1 MHACMQATHA
11 VGPHAACVGSRLLFV
26 EGVGFVQL
34 GSVLLR
40 LAVLIGETL
49 DGLHVGEGLRGHLVG
64 LGQRI
69 QDLLGNGLKHRHGNV
84 PVVEVMTDIVQ

>member
-1 MHACMQATHA
+1 MNACMQATHA

-69 QDLLGNGLKHRHGNV
+69 EDLLGNGLKHRHGNV
-84 PVVEVMTDIVQ
+84 PVVEVIADIVQ